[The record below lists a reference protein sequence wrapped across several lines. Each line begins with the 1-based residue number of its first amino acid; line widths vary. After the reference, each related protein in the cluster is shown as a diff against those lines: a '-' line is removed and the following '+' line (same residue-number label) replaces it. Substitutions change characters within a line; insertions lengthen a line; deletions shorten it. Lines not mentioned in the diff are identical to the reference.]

1 MVFSST
7 PFLFA
12 FLPALLAVYFAVP
25 ARARGLR
32 NAVLLAFSLGFYACG
47 EPKFVFV
54 MLASIAVNYGC
65 GLLCLRPAARRGA
78 AALAVALNLALLV
91 YFKYTGFLLSSAN
104 GLFGLSL
111 PVPEITLPIGI
122 SFFTFQGLSYVLDA
136 ARGEVAPQKNPL
148 HIALYVSL
156 FPQLIA
162 GPIVRY
168 QTIADEIVT
177 RRETVDEAAAG
188 IRRFCLGLGKKM
200 LLANA
205 MAAVADEVFGLDPAY
220 LTWDVAWVGALAYTF
235 QIYFDFSGYSDMAI
249 GLGRV
254 FGFHFLENFNYP
266 YISRS
271 VTEFWR
277 RWHISLSTWFRDYV
291 YIPLGGNRVSPARH
305 LLNIMA
311 VWLLTGVWHGA
322 NWTFVCWGLYF
333 GLLLL
338 LEKFALGKRLARLPA
353 PVSTLYAF
361 VLAVLGWVIFRADS
375 LSVAAHFLRT
385 MFTPAAGVQRQTV
398 YLLVEYRWEFLACIV
413 GSLPVAKWFAARRDA
428 RGSAL
433 LVLENVWAAAVFAL
447 SVVWM
452 LSSTF
457 NPFIYFR
464 F

>member
-1 MVFSST
+1 MVFSS
-7 PFLFA
+7 PLFLFA

-25 ARARGLR
+25 ARARAAR

-47 EPKFVFV
+47 EPRFVFV
-54 MLASIAVNYGC
+54 MLASIALNYGC
-65 GLLCLRPAARRGA
+65 GLLAGRERTRRLGVV
-78 AALAVALNLALLV
+78 LASVCGIGLLV
-91 YFKYTGFLLSSAN
+91 WFKYTGFLLSSVG
-104 GLFGLSL
+104 GLFGLRL

-122 SFFTFQGLSYVLDA
+122 SFFTFQGLSYVLDV
-136 ARGEVAPQKNPL
+136 ARGTVAPQRNPL
-148 HIALYVSL
+148 HIALYVAL

-168 QTIADEIVT
+168 ETIAAEIVE
-177 RRETVDEAAAG
+177 RRESVDEMAAG
-188 IRRFCLGLGKKM
+188 IRRFCIGLGKKM

-205 MAAVADEVFGLDPAY
+205 MAAVADEMFGMEPAF
-220 LTWDVAWVGALAYTF
+220 LTWDLAWLGAVAYTF

-249 GLGRV
+249 GLGRM

-277 RWHISLSTWFRDYV
+277 RWHISLSSWFRDYV
-291 YIPLGGNRVSPARH
+291 YIPLGGNRVGPARH
-305 LLNIMA
+305 IGNIMA
-311 VWLLTGVWHGA
+311 VWLLTGIWHGA
-322 NWTFVCWGLYF
+322 NWTFLCWGLYF

-338 LEKFALGKRLARLPA
+338 LEKFFLGKWIARLPA
-353 PVSTLYAF
+353 PLSTLYAF
-361 VLAVLGWVIFRADS
+361 VLAVLGWVLFRADS
-375 LSVAAHFLRT
+375 LPLAGQYLAA

-398 YLLVEYRWEFLACIV
+398 YLLIEYRWEFLACII
-413 GSLPVAKWFAARRDA
+413 GSFPVAKLCAKWRD
-428 RGSAL
+428 RHSGL
-433 LVLENVWAAAVFAL
+433 LVLETLWAAAVFAC

-452 LSSTF
+452 ISSTF